1 MADFLPPCPVFPAEQ
16 IRIFLFLHLYG
27 FRAIGQGSGARREEK
42 TERFRKPRVP
52 GVPGKRGRNGNPHC
66 KKRRQNMP
74 FHRVSSFPR
83 LRIPPVLKKGQRLP
97 ACPGKGVSRPH
108 FPLDGCPKD
117 RFASPAHGRVLL
129 HTHHGGPLLR
139 F

>member
-1 MADFLPPCPVFPAEQ
+1 MDQQPFEEFQGRDGKRRLKDSGSP
-16 IRIFLFLHLYG
+16 G
-27 FRAIGQGSGARREEK
+27 FREFPGRR
-42 TERFRKPRVP
+42 
-52 GVPGKRGRNGNPHC
+52 GKNGNPRC
-66 KKRRQNMP
+66 EKRKRNMP

-117 RFASPAHGRVLL
+117 GFASPAHGRVLL

-139 F
+139 LRFVPQTARFQRVLRPGKD